1 MKKTLSHW
9 LSKVSEFSATV
20 LVIQAMLSGVG
31 NSLVGILIAVAI
43 TALCLAW
50 SLILADEEDA
60 EKGPGAA
67 AAAGKGAAS
76 GNNKG
81 PKKKSGKK
89 ARCRKAARRRHKK
102 H

>member
-1 MKKTLSHW
+1 MKKTLSQW

-20 LVIQAMLSGVG
+20 LVIQAMLSGIG
-31 NSLVGILIAVAI
+31 NTVVGILIAASV

-50 SLILADEEDA
+50 ALILADENDA
-60 EKGPGAA
+60 DKGPGAA
-67 AAAGKGAAS
+67 AAAQKGAAS
-76 GNNKG
+76 GNSKG

-89 ARCRKAARRRHKK
+89 ARRRKAAHRHKK